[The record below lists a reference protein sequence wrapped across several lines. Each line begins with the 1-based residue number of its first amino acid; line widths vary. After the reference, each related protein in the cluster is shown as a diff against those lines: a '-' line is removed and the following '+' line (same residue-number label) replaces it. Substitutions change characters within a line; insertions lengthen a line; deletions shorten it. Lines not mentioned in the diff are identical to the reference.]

1 MTAITSPAV
10 GFDSRILRKPATT
23 ARASTRRARTAPT
36 TSPITFRHWCEQ
48 ALPPA
53 VPG

>member
-10 GFDSRILRKPATT
+10 GLDSRILRKQATR

-36 TSPITFRHWCEQ
+36 TSPLTFRHWCEQ
-48 ALPPA
+48 AFPSA
-53 VPG
+53 VHG